1 MTLTLFI
8 HLIAIGIWAG
18 CVATEVVCELDQK
31 HVKFKDSYIA
41 SLHFTSLHWSID
53 KFVEIPAIVITA
65 ITGYLMLNN
74 VVFDPLIT
82 IKVSAGILAVVF
94 NSVASYSV
102 YQRYR
107 CLLTDNEKGYLKY
120 DLMHERVGVGCVL
133 FILIALISGGYHF
146 TGY

>member
-8 HLIAIGIWAG
+8 HLNAIGIWAG

-31 HVKFKDSYIA
+31 QVKFKDSYIA
-41 SLHFTSLHWSID
+41 SLHWSID

-94 NSVASYSV
+94 NLVASYSV

-107 CLLTDNEKGYLKY
+107 CLLADNEKGYLKY
-120 DLMHERVGVGCVL
+120 DLMHERIGVGCVL
-133 FILIALISGGYHF
+133 FILIAIISGGYHF